1 MADQE
6 LTLQEEFLL
15 LCLNDQTGK
24 FESRWLHH
32 GLSAAALAELLLA
45 GRLRLDPH
53 GLVHVTSATPTG
65 DEAVDSALA
74 RVAERPAAAL
84 SLAHWINTLED
95 ETTFHH
101 ILLPRL
107 IQRGILRKEED
118 RFLFIFRETTYPT
131 LSAAPEEHVR
141 QRLRAALAGSGP
153 VEERTAI
160 LISLLYHAED
170 RRFADAGAL
179 RLVFSAEEL
188 AFYRAR
194 IAEVSASTPLSRALG
209 EALQDVIT
217 ADSGHPRGG

>member
-32 GLSAAALAELLLA
+32 GLSAAALAGLLLRD
-45 GRLRLDPH
+45 RLSLDTN
-53 GLVHVTSATPTG
+53 GLVHVKSTAPTG
-65 DEAVDSALA
+65 DEALDSALA

-101 ILLPRL
+101 TLLPRL
-107 IQRGILRKEED
+107 IHRGILRKEED
-118 RFLFIFRETTYPT
+118 RFLLIFRETTYPT

-141 QRLRAALAGSGP
+141 QRLRTALAGSGP
-153 VEERTAI
+153 VDERTAI
-160 LISLLYHAED
+160 LITLLSHAED
-170 RRFADAGAL
+170 RRFADGGLL
-179 RLVFSAEEL
+179 RLVFSPDELSHYLARAAE
-188 AFYRAR
+188 
-194 IAEVSASTPLSRALG
+194 ISASTPISLALG
-209 EALQDVIT
+209 NALQDVIT
-217 ADSGHPRGG
+217 ADSGHPRGH